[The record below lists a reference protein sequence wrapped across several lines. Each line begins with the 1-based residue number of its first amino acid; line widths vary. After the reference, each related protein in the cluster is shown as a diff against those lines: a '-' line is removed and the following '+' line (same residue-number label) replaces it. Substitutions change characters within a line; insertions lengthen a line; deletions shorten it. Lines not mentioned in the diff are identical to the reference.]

1 MVHVCHNAF
10 VIIHLQVI
18 YNYDFICPLGSLDLF
33 AHVAMIVRVV
43 GITNPL
49 PIFAALTMIEK
60 KGWRRRLGGLKR
72 EKHRERGWWR
82 ERGGGK
88 RKRSRGEL
96 ERQM

>member
-49 PIFAALTMIEK
+49 PIFAELTMIEK
-60 KGWRRRLGGLKR
+60 GDRERESERERER
-72 EKHRERGWWR
+72 EK
-82 ERGGGK
+82 
-88 RKRSRGEL
+88 
-96 ERQM
+96 